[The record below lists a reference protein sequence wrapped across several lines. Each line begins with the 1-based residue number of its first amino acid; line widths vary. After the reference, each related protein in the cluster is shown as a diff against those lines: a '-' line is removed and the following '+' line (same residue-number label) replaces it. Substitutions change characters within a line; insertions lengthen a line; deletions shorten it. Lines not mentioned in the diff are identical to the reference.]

1 MYPPR
6 SFLWI
11 FVLLSLPFSD
21 ARVAN
26 QHAKRADEDGQGLNL
41 LAKRQQYPPSACV
54 NDVYEQWLQTNTIG
68 PQFCADLMSSPT
80 ITNTIYLTPT
90 VYVIIGLVSTFFY

>member
-1 MYPPR
+1 M
-6 SFLWI
+6 
-11 FVLLSLPFSD
+11 
-21 ARVAN
+21 AN
-26 QHAKRADEDGQGLNL
+26 QHAKHDVAGGDSISEHPRRFNP

-54 NDVYEQWLQTNTIG
+54 DDIYEQWLESNTIG

-90 VYVIIGLVSTFFY
+90 M